1 MDTNGLVTV
10 TNATQACV
18 ESVEVNDAMRL
29 ALVDA
34 VLKMLEADD
43 DSRAPA
49 AIENYRAQRERIVA
63 RIQASNPPAVTIQA
77 NVARLGARGN

>member
-10 TNATQACV
+10 
-18 ESVEVNDAMRL
+18 DADLTMRL

-34 VLKMLEADD
+34 VLRMLEADD
-43 DSRAPA
+43 DPRAPA
-49 AIENYRAQRERIVA
+49 AIENYRGQRERIVA